1 MSLTYNDIHQENNY
15 LEIYIG
21 EKMNNKKFKSITIN
35 YTNIFNKYKDKGI
48 KYYKKLYYHKNLVY
62 SISPHIQ
69 ETYKLNH
76 LSTKIINKN
85 NKDILI
91 LNNNKH
97 IVPNCNFTCSYNYNL
112 EQLYNITEVSI
123 TDDIKLLF
131 FNNTIKIEVIKNK
144 KSNEWH
150 KTIDVLNKLFI
161 EL

>member
-1 MSLTYNDIHQENNY
+1 MSLSYNDIHPESNY

-21 EKMNNKKFKSITIN
+21 EKINNKKFKCIANN
-35 YTNIFNKYKDKGI
+35 YTNILNKYKEKC
-48 KYYKKLYYHKNLVY
+48 KSYYKKIYYHKNLVY
-62 SISPHIQ
+62 SISPHIK

-97 IVPNCNFTCSYNYNL
+97 IVPNHNFPCSYNYNL

-123 TDDIKLLF
+123 ADDIKLLF

-150 KTIDVLNKLFI
+150 KTLDILNKLLYI
-161 EL
+161 